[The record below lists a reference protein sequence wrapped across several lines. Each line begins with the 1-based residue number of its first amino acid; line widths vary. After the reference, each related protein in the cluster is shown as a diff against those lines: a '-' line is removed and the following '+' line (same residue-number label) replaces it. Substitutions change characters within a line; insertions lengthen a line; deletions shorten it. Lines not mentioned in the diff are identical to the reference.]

1 MKRIITFTLIALLL
15 VSCDFI
21 ADRYKNVPD
30 PEVYFPDGQELKM
43 ATAIYEDKP
52 RAIRSLIEEGID
64 LNHIS
69 KGGMTYL
76 YYAMLNKNYEVMEL
90 LLKHGA
96 DPNIHSEFYTNP
108 AYHKIG
114 YGDDNG
120 ACLSYCGRRAYD
132 IKYMKLLVKYGAN
145 VNDTTYISPLALSID
160 DELQGKEKVAF
171 LVQHGANINL
181 RVAGATVISSEANMI
196 LSLMWLHLYN
206 NIMMRAL
213 ILTVRMARWRRR

>member
-1 MKRIITFTLIALLL
+1 M
-15 VSCDFI
+15 
-21 ADRYKNVPD
+21 ADRYKVVPD
-30 PEVYFPDGQELKM
+30 PDVYFPDGQELKM

-120 ACLSYCGRRAYD
+120 ACF
-132 IKYMKLLVKYGAN
+132 I
-145 VNDTTYISPLALSID
+145 
-160 DELQGKEKVAF
+160 
-171 LVQHGANINL
+171 L
-181 RVAGATVISSEANMI
+181 RPAG
-196 LSLMWLHLYN
+196 L
-206 NIMMRAL
+206 
-213 ILTVRMARWRRR
+213 